1 MFRMVLHHLSVFLK
15 WLVDDGA
22 INLTE
27 ELSERKFREKMR
39 KPCFVGGNKV
49 ALRCKASAC
58 LSTESLKVGPK
69 AWDSEVII
77 SKAGAISTSEENI
90 QNEKQAEST
99 V

>member
-1 MFRMVLHHLSVFLK
+1 M
-15 WLVDDGA
+15 
-22 INLTE
+22 
-27 ELSERKFREKMR
+27 
-39 KPCFVGGNKV
+39 
-49 ALRCKASAC
+49 ALRCKVSAC

-90 QNEKQAEST
+90 QNEKQTESM

>member
-1 MFRMVLHHLSVFLK
+1 MVK
-15 WLVDDGA
+15 DDGA

-27 ELSERKFREKMR
+27 ELSERKLGEKMR
-39 KPCFVGGNKV
+39 KPCFVGGNV
-49 ALRCKASAC
+49 ALWCEVSAC

-77 SKAGAISTSEENI
+77 SKAGAISISEENI
-90 QNEKQAEST
+90 QNEKQTESM